1 MVRIYC
7 VYYYSGAFINL
18 ITSRRNILAD
28 AWQHIDVTSDKF
40 KEIQKR
46 IESSISSVN
55 PHEEYREFTEKNKY
69 VRWPDLVFSPVR
81 FVCLPVRGRRL
92 SITLLTD

>member
-1 MVRIYC
+1 MGPEGNYIIYN
-7 VYYYSGAFINL
+7 F
-18 ITSRRNILAD
+18 RRNILAD

-69 VRWPDLVFSPVR
+69 VRWPDLVFTPVQSGL
-81 FVCLPVRGRRL
+81 FVYLSAVVACL
-92 SITLLTD
+92 LLY

>member
-1 MVRIYC
+1 MDASHHID
-7 VYYYSGAFINL
+7 
-18 ITSRRNILAD
+18 ITSDR
-28 AWQHIDVTSDKF
+28 F

-69 VRWPDLVFSPVR
+69 VNWH
-81 FVCLPVRGRRL
+81 
-92 SITLLTD
+92 